1 MEQMTMTP
9 ARRLNAHRAYGR
21 SVDAFDGVA
30 WRPPVPNRF
39 DGRPAND
46 MAEPAA
52 AAPPPHGALRAWVTV
67 VGGGVAAAMMGA
79 LLGGMLHI

>member
-9 ARRLNAHRAYGR
+9 ARRLQAHRAYGR
-21 SVDAFDGVA
+21 SVDAFDAVA

-46 MAEPAA
+46 MADET
-52 AAPPPHGALRAWVTV
+52 PPPPSHGAVGPWLTV
-67 VGGGVAAAMMGA
+67 VGGSVAAAMMGA

>member
-1 MEQMTMTP
+1 MEPLTMTP
-9 ARRLNAHRAYGR
+9 ARRLDAHRAYGR
-21 SVDAFDGVA
+21 SVDAFDAVA

-46 MAEPAA
+46 MVEQAS
-52 AAPPPHGALRAWVTV
+52 APPSHGALRNWVTV

-79 LLGGMLHI
+79 MLGGMLHI

>member
-1 MEQMTMTP
+1 MTP
-9 ARRLNAHRAYGR
+9 AGRRHAHKAYGR
-21 SVDAFDGVA
+21 SMDAFDAVA
-30 WRPPVPNRF
+30 WRPPVPTRF

-46 MAEPAA
+46 MAEPAE
-52 AAPPPHGALRAWVTV
+52 APEDHGALRAWATV